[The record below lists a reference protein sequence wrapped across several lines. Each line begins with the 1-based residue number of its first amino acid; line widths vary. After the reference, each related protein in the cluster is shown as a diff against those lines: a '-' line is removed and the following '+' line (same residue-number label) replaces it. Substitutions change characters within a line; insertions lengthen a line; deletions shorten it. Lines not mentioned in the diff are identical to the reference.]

1 MIERSFETQ
10 LNDLWEVVLN
20 LSLSGPDQLQLLE
33 AMGDASAIDELAL
46 AFDESYWTVNEAFTR
61 NQMSRDELK
70 ALSNLN
76 GCLNRMSGEEHADL
90 WTQEALNNGDEWI
103 EVRRLATKAIL
114 SRQISRVQRASA

>member
-10 LNDLWEVVLN
+10 LNDLWDVVLN
-20 LSLSGPDQLQLLE
+20 LSLSGQDQLQLLE

-46 AFDESYWTVNEAFTR
+46 AFEDSFWTVNEGFNR
-61 NQMSRDELK
+61 NLMSRDELD
-70 ALSNLN
+70 ALNKLN
-76 GCLNRMSGEEHADL
+76 GCLDRMSGEDHAEL
-90 WTQEALNNGDEWI
+90 WTPESLRNRDEWS